1 MEIHEKE
8 KGASLRAPFFTVRR
22 FYTDCYGVGITAVAS
37 FEKVLSLPLPSA
49 AVTT

>member
-1 MEIHEKE
+1 MKKK
-8 KGASLRAPFFTVRR
+8 KGASLRLPFAQFVGSIQIV
-22 FYTDCYGVGITAVAS
+22 YGVGITAVAS